1 MKEEEEKEVEEEA
14 EEEAVEEWE
23 KRIDE
28 GGETKLSKGKS
39 GQEREKKL
47 SMRNK

>member
-23 KRIDE
+23 KRIDGRWRDE
-28 GGETKLSKGKS
+28 AK
-39 GQEREKKL
+39 
-47 SMRNK
+47 